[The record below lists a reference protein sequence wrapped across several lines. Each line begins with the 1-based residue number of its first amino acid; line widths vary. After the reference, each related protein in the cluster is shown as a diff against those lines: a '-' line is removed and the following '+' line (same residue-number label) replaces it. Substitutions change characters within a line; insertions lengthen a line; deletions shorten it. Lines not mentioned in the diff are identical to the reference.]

1 MAKYP
6 KREPYFAQ
14 KAIRLLVKTAAAQH
28 IGQTAALLVVTV
40 VTTEDAARY
49 RRPVTFFNNQ
59 LMMLLGIRKWE
70 SLDHARKVAI
80 ESGWLC
86 YEAPPK
92 GKHKPGLYW
101 VTIPPEAIGLADSP
115 VDEAYPEV
123 YPENGYAPP
132 EESPVN
138 GDSSG
143 DSAGD
148 RRGDRRGEHSDL
160 TLSPNPKDLSPSA
173 TCGFSDDK
181 PASPSGEKP
190 KKPKVEY
197 EPEFEA
203 FWGMVLD
210 AAKHKAVKKGE
221 SAKRYSEA
229 VRKLGKRMEDP
240 HAFLLDKARAYYR
253 SPEGQTQ
260 YANSPA
266 PWLNQGRYDD
276 DPAAWQRAGS
286 ADRNG
291 QDPAPFDN

>member
-1 MAKYP
+1 MARYP
-6 KREPYFAQ
+6 KREPFFAQ

-28 IGQTAALLVVTV
+28 LGQTAALLVVV
-40 VTTEDAARY
+40 VATTEDAARY
-49 RRPVTFFNNQ
+49 RRPVSFFNGQ
-59 LMMLLGIRKWE
+59 LMMLLGLHKWE
-70 SLDHARKVAI
+70 ALDRARKLAVDA
-80 ESGWLC
+80 GWLC
-86 YEAPPK
+86 YEPPPN
-92 GKHKPGLYW
+92 GKRKPGLYW
-101 VTIPPEAIGLADSP
+101 VTIPPDAAGLDDTP
-115 VDEAYPEV
+115 VDESQQDFGESYPQASPQAYPA
-123 YPENGYAPP
+123 NGYG
-132 EESPVN
+132 EGE
-138 GDSSG
+138 GSG
-143 DSAGD
+143 YG
-148 RRGDRRGEHSDL
+148 RGYGRGELSDL

-173 TCGFSDDK
+173 TCGFSDDR

-197 EPEFEA
+197 KQEFEA